1 MQKGLKELGFDTGKT
16 QTPIIPIVIG
26 DTEKAFTF
34 WKVLFEAGVYTN
46 PVCAPAVPAG
56 MDLLRTSYTA
66 SQTREQLTRA
76 LGIFEKCGKQLG
88 LI

>member
-1 MQKGLKELGFDTGKT
+1 
-16 QTPIIPIVIG
+16 
-26 DTEKAFTF
+26 
-34 WKVLFEAGVYTN
+34 
-46 PVCAPAVPAG
+46 